1 MTLAVLAGTIVGA
14 VLVYAGVAKMLSFG
28 RWLVAARAL
37 GVPRAPATAVPFFEV
52 VVGLGVVIG
61 GTWTPGFLVVA
72 AAMLVVFTVLLG
84 AHMRKDERPPC
95 MCFGGA
101 TERPI
106 GARDIVRNIV
116 LLVLVFVTIAS

>member
-1 MTLAVLAGTIVGA
+1 VTLAVLAGTIVGA

-28 RWLVAARAL
+28 RWLAAARAL
-37 GVPRAPATAVPFFEV
+37 GVPRALATVVPFFEG

-61 GTWTPGFLVVA
+61 GTWTLGFLVVA
-72 AAMLVVFTVLLG
+72 TAMLVIFTVLLG
-84 AHMRKDERPPC
+84 VHMRKDERPPC

-116 LLVLVFVTIAS
+116 LLVLVFVAIAS